1 MSKTTKAATKSNK
14 PAKASESK
22 KVGRPP
28 AADRVEKNGAVQ
40 PKEGTD
46 CRKVWDLATKIGP
59 DRAAVLE
66 AAAKAN
72 INPATASTQF
82 ARWRQ
87 FNGIVGRTAK
97 PKAPKAPKAK
107 KDAGTKAVAA
117 VKASKAPKAPAAP
130 AMPAAPVATVP
141 PAPAA

>member
-1 MSKTTKAATKSNK
+1 MSKTTKSASKSSNK
-14 PAKASESK
+14 AVKAESK

-66 AAAKAN
+66 AAGKAN

-87 FNGIVGRTAK
+87 FNGITGRTAK
-97 PKAPKAPKAK
+97 PQAPKAPKGK
-107 KDAGTKAVAA
+107 KDAGSKAVAA
-117 VKASKAPKAPAAP
+117 VKDSKAPKAPAAP
-130 AMPAAPVATVP
+130 VPPAPVAPVP

>member
-1 MSKTTKAATKSNK
+1 MKSNK
-14 PAKASESK
+14 SATKPSKPATAKSA
-22 KVGRPP
+22 GRPP
-28 AADRVEKNGAVQ
+28 AADRIEKNGVTQ

-46 CRKVWDLATKIGP
+46 CRKVWDIATKIGP
-59 DRAAVLE
+59 DRAAVIE

-87 FNGIVGRTAK
+87 FNGITGRTAK
-97 PKAPKAPKAK
+97 AAPKAPKAPK
-107 KDAGTKAVAA
+107 KDAGSKAVAA

-130 AMPAAPVATVP
+130 QVPSAPVP
-141 PAPAA
+141 PAPVA

>member
-1 MSKTTKAATKSNK
+1 MKSTKPATKPSK
-14 PAKASESK
+14 PATAKSA
-22 KVGRPP
+22 GRPP

-46 CRKVWDLATKIGP
+46 CRKVWDLATKLGP
-59 DRAAVLE
+59 DRAAVIE
-66 AAAKAN
+66 AAVKAN

-87 FNGIVGRTAK
+87 FSGIVGRTAK
-97 PKAPKAPKAK
+97 PKAPKAPKDK
-107 KDAGTKAVAA
+107 KDAGSKAVAA
-117 VKASKAPKAPAAP
+117 VKASKAPKAPKAP
-130 AMPAAPVATVP
+130 VVPAAPVP